1 MGSWSANQDHGDWQ
15 AGSIYSLDMLDKGMT
30 HAPGGMTQDSKR
42 VHRNTQKCEQLKTYN
57 FFLWNFSFK
66 TLRLSLN
73 SDSWNY
79 KKKVLVCSP
88 CLWHAFFFS
97 FMGAQCLLYR
107 VCLWFYFLDSYY
119 FGSQAD
125 LELLGSSSAPCLSL
139 LSS

>member
-15 AGSIYSLDMLDKGMT
+15 AGSIYNLDMLDKGMT

-79 KKKVLVCSP
+79 QKKYWYVVHVSGMLSFSVLWVP
-88 CLWHAFFFS
+88 N
-97 FMGAQCLLYR
+97 
-107 VCLWFYFLDSYY
+107 VSYIG
-119 FGSQAD
+119 FVFD
-125 LELLGSSSAPCLSL
+125 FIF
-139 LSS
+139 